1 MTLRA
6 AVLGAGSWGTTVAS
20 IMSANT
26 PTVIWARDPA
36 TADDINTNNANSRYL
51 PDLKLHSNLV
61 ATSDLAEAASVADLL
76 VMGVPSKAMRITLEA
91 VRDHCRAW
99 IPIISLAK
107 GFEPKTRYRMT
118 QVIEEVM
125 PGHPPGVLTG
135 PNLAREIVQ
144 GFAAASVLAME
155 DEIIVRKLKPLF
167 QSSLFR
173 VYTNTDMVGAELGG
187 ALKNV
192 IAIASGMGDGA
203 GAGENTRSAV
213 ITRGLAEISRLGVA
227 MGGEPATF
235 AGLAGL
241 GDLMATCTSS
251 LSRNHHV
258 GEELGKGRTVDEIIA
273 EMNQVAEGI
282 NSSKIVMEL
291 ANEYGVEMPIAH
303 EVFKVCHEGSTA
315 TRAFRGLLRSQTG
328 SEAEPG

>member
-1 MTLRA
+1 MKLQV

-20 IMSANT
+20 IVSGNA
-26 PTVIWARDPA
+26 PTVLWARDPK
-36 TADDINTNNANSRYL
+36 TADDINNNHANQRYL
-51 PDLKLHSNLV
+51 PDLKLNPNLT
-61 ATSDLAEAASVADLL
+61 ATSDLAQAVESADLL
-76 VMGVPSKAMRITLEA
+76 VLGVPSKAMRATLEKA
-91 VRDHCRAW
+91 RDHCRAW
-99 IPIISLAK
+99 IPVISLAK
-107 GFEPKTRYRMT
+107 GFEPETRFRMT

-135 PNLAREIVQ
+135 PNLAREIIQ
-144 GFAAASVLAME
+144 GYAAASVLAME
-155 DEIIVRKLKPLF
+155 DEVIVRKLKPLF
-167 QSSLFR
+167 ESNVFR
-173 VYTNTDMVGAELGG
+173 VYTNTDMIGAELGG

-213 ITRGLAEISRLGVA
+213 ITRGLAEITRLGVA
-227 MGGEPATF
+227 MGGSPATF

-258 GEELGKGRTVDEIIA
+258 GEQLGKGKSVAEIIA
-273 EMNQVAEGI
+273 AMNQVAEGI

-291 ANEYGVEMPIAH
+291 AEKYGVEMPIAH
-303 EVFKVCHEGSTA
+303 EVYKVCHEGSTA
-315 TRAFRGLLRSQTG
+315 RRAFRGLLRNEAG
-328 SEAEPG
+328 SEADPG

>member
-36 TADDINTNNANSRYL
+36 TADDINTNHANSRYL

-91 VRDHCRAW
+91 ARDHCRAW